1 MFKLNWTV
9 LSTSNKEAGGGRN
22 SRNYL
27 GPRTIGFPS
36 SYSSVWIRSHSR
48 LDANHV
54 IRPLLSP
61 ACTFSPCVT
70 QPVIAKAILF
80 PGLNDATSA
89 VESFPVLFLSFPQ
102 AFTPPT
108 SRRIGQMDPP
118 LSSFYILL
126 CWFVYWDH
134 PHWSPEDYCLARPYR
149 GFRCTFPSYSL
160 FFTPEYVP

>member
-1 MFKLNWTV
+1 M
-9 LSTSNKEAGGGRN
+9 STCNKEAGGGRN

-27 GPRTIGFPS
+27 CPKTIGFPS
-36 SYSSVWIRSHSR
+36 SYSSVWICSHSR

-89 VESFPVLFLSFPQ
+89 VESFPVLSFPQ
-102 AFTPPT
+102 AFTPPAYFRGKLAKWI
-108 SRRIGQMDPP
+108 RRCHHRIFFSVDLFTEIILIDRQRTIVWLGHIVASDVHSPH
-118 LSSFYILL
+118 ILL
-126 CWFVYWDH
+126 FSLLNMFLTCS
-134 PHWSPEDYCLARPYR
+134 SP
-149 GFRCTFPSYSL
+149 S
-160 FFTPEYVP
+160 